1 MAPSIVFSF
10 VALLSGALLSI
21 GEAAVESDLVTS
33 LPGLNP
39 PAKFKTYSGYLTST
53 GTRHLHY
60 WFVESQSSPSKDP
73 LVLWFNGG
81 PGCSSMEGMLREH
94 GPFSLQKNGRE
105 LVHNPYAWN
114 KAANVLYL
122 EAPAGVG
129 FSYSDDKDYNT
140 GDSEVA
146 NANYAA
152 LKNFFKKFPEYSN
165 STFFITGE
173 SYAGVYV
180 PMLAA
185 QVVQDHEINLAG
197 IMVGNGLS
205 SYEINDN
212 SVMYFWY
219 YHGLI
224 GAKTWDR
231 LVQECCGGKQKDC
244 NFIQGAK
251 HSFMCRMDLQSVQT
265 KVYTEGIN
273 MYNILSPCAGG
284 VSTGLRDNIYQ
295 MSEDGRTLVHHDLG
309 NMFRDNQVLHEHR
322 LFLTNARKNESLTV
336 KLSPPC
342 TNDTDIETYL
352 NSADVKKALHIAPH
366 LPRWTLCSDEV
377 SRGYDRQFQTMT
389 KFYSVL
395 MSSPRKPRI
404 LLYNGDIDMACNFLG
419 DEWFVDDLGRKLLVQ
434 RRSWLVK
441 DKDGYNQIAGYVKEF
456 ERISFLTVKGAG
468 HMVPTDK
475 PKEAFE
481 MFNRFVRDLPF

>member
-1 MAPSIVFSF
+1 MTRSLLTCLAGILVVVASVCFAAPD
-10 VALLSGALLSI
+10 A
-21 GEAAVESDLVTS
+21 DLVIAV
-33 LPGLNP
+33 PGLNP
-39 PAKFKTYSGYLTST
+39 QPRFKTYSGYLTST
-53 GTRHLHY
+53 GSRHLHY
-60 WFVESQSSPSKDP
+60 WFVESQSSPAEDP

-94 GPFSLQKNGRE
+94 GPFSLQKNGRN
-105 LVHNPYAWN
+105 LTYNPYAWN
-114 KAANVLYL
+114 KAANVLYM

-129 FSYSDDKDYNT
+129 FSYSDDGEYNT

-152 LKNFFKKFPEYSN
+152 LKNFFKKFPEYDGRS
-165 STFFITGE
+165 FFITGE

-185 QVVQDHEINLAG
+185 QVVHDDTINLAG
-197 IMVGNGLS
+197 IMIGNGLS
-205 SYEINDN
+205 SYDINDN

-231 LVQECCGGKQKDC
+231 LVKECCGGSQKDC
-244 NFIQGAK
+244 NFIEGAK
-251 HSFMCRMDLQSVQT
+251 HSLMCRLDVSSVQA
-265 KVYTEGIN
+265 KVYSEGIN

-284 VSTGLRDNIYQ
+284 VSSGLRENLYRMADDESTI
-295 MSEDGRTLVHHDLG
+295 VHHDFG
-309 NMFRDNQVLHEHR
+309 NLFRSNKLIHQHR
-322 LFLTNARKNESLTV
+322 LFLADARTNASMTV

-342 TNDTDIETYL
+342 TNDTDIETYM
-352 NSADVKKALHIAPH
+352 NSAAVKKALHIAPN
-366 LPRWTLCSDEV
+366 LPYWTLCSDKV
-377 SRGYDRQFQTMT
+377 SAGYDREFSTMI
-389 KFYSVL
+389 KFYETIMASGK
-395 MSSPRKPRI
+395 KPRI

-419 DEWFVDDLGRKLLVQ
+419 DEWFVDSLGKQLLVE
-434 RRSWLVK
+434 RRPWLVK
-441 DKDGYNQIAGYVKEF
+441 DQDGYNQIAGYVKQF
-456 ERISFLTVKGAG
+456 HRISFLTVKGAG

-481 MFNRFVRDLPF
+481 MLTRFIKNIPF